1 MLNLR
6 FALVLLRASP
16 ARGRAD
22 FAVMMRRRP
31 SSRCVRQAPRRA
43 AGRAGQVWCTAFK
56 RGLQHSAQLRL
67 RMVLPH
73 SQPDKNQSAG
83 LSAWRQ
89 A

>member
-6 FALVLLRASP
+6 FAMVLLRTSP
-16 ARGRAD
+16 ARGGAD

-31 SSRCVRQAPRRA
+31 SSRCARQAQRRA
-43 AGRAGQVWCTAFK
+43 AGQVWCTAFK

>member
-6 FALVLLRASP
+6 FALVLLRTSP

-31 SSRCVRQAPRRA
+31 SSRCA